1 MRSIACLSVALC
13 MARGA
18 KTSGQQKFS
27 PAEQEVL
34 NVSQA
39 RRDASN
45 RRDMAAS
52 ARYVAEDYILSSDDG
67 VLVTKAEYYQHMEK
81 LPVEYDHST
90 NAREFVL
97 RLRGDT
103 AVINFRITTHEQF
116 GDSDIVSE
124 QRRTETWVKREG
136 SWLLIALQWDNIPVN
151 FRQPVPVDASFY
163 KDYAGQYEWR
173 PHGDVDVV
181 SVKDGKLWSRFDKDE
196 DEYLP
201 LGGETFFI
209 KNDLGSVTFVRDVQG
224 HVTGYTYH
232 RLDGQEIHVK
242 KIK

>member
-116 GDSDIVSE
+116 GDSD
-124 QRRTETWVKREG
+124 
-136 SWLLIALQWDNIPVN
+136 
-151 FRQPVPVDASFY
+151 
-163 KDYAGQYEWR
+163 
-173 PHGDVDVV
+173 
-181 SVKDGKLWSRFDKDE
+181 E

-232 RLDGQEIHVK
+232 RLDAQEIHVK